1 MYTLVNVNY
10 IPLTGSRTHTC
21 RNVSKIHDI
30 SIEYNGIKTQWWT
43 PFRVVL
49 YNFRNLIAICNMFYI
64 YVCIS
69 NTSFKINSK
78 LCYTPCIMSI
88 RLSTS
93 SKFDSLYSMDFSNYA
108 YYHLIYLLHNA
119 IKYVA
124 TSGYSLISS
133 TNSNQLC

>member
-21 RNVSKIHDI
+21 RIVSKIHDI

-93 SKFDSLYSMDFSNYA
+93 SKFGFA
-108 YYHLIYLLHNA
+108 LLDGLFELR
-119 IKYVA
+119 ILPSDLP
-124 TSGYSLISS
+124 TSQCHQICCYKRIFIVLF
-133 TNSNQLC
+133 QKQ